1 MKNIELIETA
11 LTKID
16 VLRALAAGIQS
27 VPMDTSDGTTVY
39 AVDAR
44 QSGNTLTVQCT
55 DGSIVNLTVDVV
67 GKSAVN

>member
-1 MKNIELIETA
+1 MKDIVLNEPT

-27 VPMDTSDGTTVY
+27 VPIDTSDGATVY
-39 AVDAR
+39 AVEAK

-55 DGSIVNLTVDVV
+55 DGSVINLAIDVV
-67 GKSAVN
+67 ERKAVK